1 MTTLLLVLW
10 LVVIAVNVYLD
21 RKGPK
26 RIYLVVNTI
35 RGMAMIIHAALFGV
49 GPTEYLFLAAIVTYQ
64 VTAYFIF
71 FPLWLNM
78 VTGKTPY
85 LTYIDRKENDSGWV
99 DRYFAKRKPV
109 VLVYWN
115 LAALVGMV
123 IATILIYELH

>member
-21 RKGPK
+21 RKGAK
-26 RIYLVVNTI
+26 RIYLQVNII
-35 RGMAMIIHAALFGV
+35 RAM
-49 GPTEYLFLAAIVTYQ
+49 AAIVHASLFGIAPTEVWLLISIVGYQ
-64 VTAYFIF
+64 ISAYFIF
-71 FPLWLNM
+71 FPLWLNI

-85 LTYIDRKENDSGWV
+85 LTYIDRIEGDSGWV

-109 VLVYWN
+109 VLVYWK

-123 IATILIYELH
+123 VALILIYALH